1 MTYKQPDM
9 VTLGYWKRSCFE
21 NGDMSSELR
30 PVLDQITVKSLDT
43 YPQETAYPIVSWMD
57 VIESM
62 NG

>member
-1 MTYKQPDM
+1 MA
-9 VTLGYWKRSCFE
+9 TLGYWKRSCFE

-30 PVLDQITVKSLDT
+30 PVLDQITVNNSET
-43 YPQETAYPIVSWMD
+43 YPQETTYPIVSWMD